1 MIKLDLG
8 NVLLKPSHR
17 KQLMTWLRRSLRM
30 GERLGN
36 FVLSISVRRS
46 GRSYEAHA
54 TVQDRAGNF
63 DLRSRKQD
71 WRDAFRELIKSLTVR
86 LHNQCLQRAVA
97 VA

>member
-17 KQLMTWLRRSLRM
+17 KQLMTWLRRSLRL

-46 GRSYEAHA
+46 GRAYEACA
-54 TVQDRAGNF
+54 NVQDRAGSF
-63 DLRSRKQD
+63 DLRSRKHD
-71 WRDAFRELIKSLTVR
+71 WREAFRELIKSLTLR
-86 LHNQCLQRAVA
+86 LHDQCLQRTVVVA
-97 VA
+97 

>member
-36 FVLSISVRRS
+36 FVLSLNIRRT
-46 GRSYEAHA
+46 GKFYEAHA
-54 TVQDRAGNF
+54 LVNDRAGSF
-63 DLRSRKQD
+63 ECKSRKHD
-71 WRDAFRELIKSLTVR
+71 WKDAFRELTKILALR
-86 LHNQCLQRAVA
+86 LHDQRLQRAVA
-97 VA
+97 G